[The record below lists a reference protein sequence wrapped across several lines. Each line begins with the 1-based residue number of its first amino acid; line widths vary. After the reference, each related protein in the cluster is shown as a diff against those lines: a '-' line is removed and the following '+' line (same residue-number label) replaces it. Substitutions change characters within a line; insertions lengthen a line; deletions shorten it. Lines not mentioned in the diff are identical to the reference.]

1 MLDLNADKVWKQAL
15 EDCGKDY
22 HYESNPR
29 HLKIR
34 ERINYNYTVDMK
46 EPLICNIER
55 NLNYGFMFGEASWIL
70 KGRNDLEYIEKFMK
84 NYAKYSD
91 DGFSLNGAYGPKI
104 MDQLSWAAKELK
116 QDNDSRRCYINIWRE
131 RPGESKDIPCTTGM
145 QFLIRDGLLNAV
157 VNMRSQ
163 DIVYGMT
170 YDVFTFTMV
179 AKALQ
184 LLLYSSYN
192 LMVDIGYLHFRAG
205 SANIYEPDYDKIDTW
220 INNKAFNKKV
230 PISLQSVLNS
240 SLTVNDL
247 ADKLSNAGKALGNN

>member
-104 MDQLSWAAKELK
+104 MDQLSWAANELK
-116 QDNDSRRCYINIWRE
+116 QDNDSR
-131 RPGESKDIPCTTGM
+131 PCTTGM

-170 YDVFTFTMV
+170 YDIFTFTMV

-184 LLLYSSYN
+184 LLLYSSYD
-192 LMVDIGYLHFRAG
+192 LMVDIGYLHVRAG
-205 SANIYEPDYDKIDTW
+205 
-220 INNKAFNKKV
+220 
-230 PISLQSVLNS
+230 
-240 SLTVNDL
+240 
-247 ADKLSNAGKALGNN
+247 